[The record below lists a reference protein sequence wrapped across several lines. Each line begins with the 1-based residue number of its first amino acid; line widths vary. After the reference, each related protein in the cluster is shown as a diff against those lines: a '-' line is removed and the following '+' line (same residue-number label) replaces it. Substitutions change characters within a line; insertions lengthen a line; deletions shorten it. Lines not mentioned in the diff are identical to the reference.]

1 MQAPFNIVYQAL
13 AHGAMVDAMQLG
25 AISMVK
31 RDGTRCSRIPLKKRL
46 YVFGPGEN
54 CDVRINVQ
62 HAHFT
67 SEQAHIDID
76 ENNQVRPV
84 CDSRRLGRRLDD
96 VGTVFSVR
104 AWPPPQAW
112 FTPLGGAAIVS
123 HAPVQSRCR
132 LEDNALIE
140 IGTRC
145 FVYHTGSGDPDASN
159 PPSQPAS
166 PFSRGCRDGSPPRT
180 RDKPHGVLPLAEL
193 PILPPHPS
201 PGGAAAK
208 HGAPPQCNPSASP
221 SARIGMHLSSFLS
234 PRGGIGGVFRQ
245 PSPTQAGGRA
255 PAAAASSHA
264 APQPARDPSQPLA
277 GAQNLRAGTGSP
289 VVNDENNL
297 NGICKSL
304 KMHAPPHIMQRS
316 MLSPIKAWLDKD
328 KDQHAAPRAAS
339 IKPLCDAQ
347 SSPHFSGLRLE
358 AEADAQRIRAEAQA
372 RASQILA
379 LAEAD
384 AQRIRDEAEAD
395 AQRIRD
401 EAKARVVQWRGADR
415 HASAVQRSAA
425 RKLWPNLPDSQR
437 TALAQ
442 AERCMAFVDKMVCL
456 NFLQITRDSG
466 QEPEGPESDQQIALQ
481 DARTLLQKAGFAL
494 DDVDEILQLAKEM
507 DSLLPEQRINI
518 PETLSSAT
526 PKLGPLPPR
535 PSRENLPGPSSVGAD
550 LIEEDL
556 PSTPGTRALQSA
568 RTPWQKGLEM
578 LQTMSPRGGGLQA
591 GDCATASPRDAGP
604 RTDRAFGLH
613 PAIRK
618 HPILN
623 WLQKYDPT
631 KDKSLVSV
639 KPAAPDSVHADP
651 VSPSRYAY
659 Y

>member
-1 MQAPFNIVYQAL
+1 
-13 AHGAMVDAMQLG
+13 MVDAMQLG

-31 RDGTRCSRIPLKKRL
+31 RDGTRCSRIPLKKRH

-62 HAHFT
+62 QAHFA

-76 ENNQVRPV
+76 QNNQVRAV
-84 CDSRRLGRRLDD
+84 CDSRRLGRRCDD
-96 VGTVFSVR
+96 VGTVLSVR
-104 AWPPPQAW
+104 ALPPPQAW
-112 FTPLGGAAIVS
+112 FTPLCGAAMVS

-145 FVYHTGSGDPDASN
+145 FVYHTGSGETDDSN

-166 PFSRGCRDGSPPRT
+166 PFSRGGCREASPPRS
-180 RDKPHGVLPLAEL
+180 RDKPHGVRPIAEL

-201 PGGAAAK
+201 PGGPAAERC
-208 HGAPPQCNPSASP
+208 APTHCNLSASQ
-221 SARIGMHLSSFLS
+221 SIGMHLSSFLS
-234 PRGGIGGVFRQ
+234 PRGGIGGVFRLS
-245 PSPTQAGGRA
+245 PSQTGGRD
-255 PAAAASSHA
+255 PAAAAISHA
-264 APQPARDPSQPLA
+264 VPPPTRDHSQPSA
-277 GAQNLRAGTGSP
+277 RAQNSTGSP

-297 NGICKSL
+297 NGICKSM
-304 KMHAPPHIMQRS
+304 KMHASPQIMQRS
-316 MLSPIKAWLDKD
+316 MLSPLKAWLDKD
-328 KDQHAAPRAAS
+328 KDKHAALRSS

-347 SSPHFSGLRLE
+347 SVFPHFSRLRLE
-358 AEADAQRIRAEAQA
+358 AEADAQHIRAEAQA
-372 RASQILA
+372 RASGILA
-379 LAEAD
+379 LAEAE

-401 EAKARVVQWRGADR
+401 EAKARAVKWRGADR
-415 HASAVQRSAA
+415 HCSAVQRSAA
-425 RKLWPNLPDSQR
+425 RKLWPNHPDSQR
-437 TALAQ
+437 AALAQ

-456 NFLQITRDSG
+456 NFLEITRDSN
-466 QEPEGPESDQQIALQ
+466 QEPEGPETDQQIALQ
-481 DARTLLQKAGFAL
+481 DARTLLQKAGFAWE
-494 DDVDEILQLAKEM
+494 DVDEILQLTKEL
-507 DSLLPEQRINI
+507 DSLQIPEQRINI
-518 PETLSSAT
+518 SETLSSAT

-556 PSTPGTRALQSA
+556 PSTPSTRALQSA

-578 LQTMSPRGGGLQA
+578 LQTMSPRGGDRQA
-591 GDCATASPRDAGP
+591 GDCPTASPRAAGP
-604 RTDRAFGLH
+604 RTDRVFGLH

-631 KDKSLVSV
+631 KDKSLVSI
-639 KPAAPDSVHADP
+639 KPAAAPEAVHADP
-651 VSPSRYAY
+651 VSPSQYAY